1 MQSVEYI
8 WYNVCAKEGTFD
20 DREANEKY
28 NEETD
33 GWRDAPCRRVV
44 SRCLCLLWKGGGVRV
59 EMKQTTD
66 NELAV
71 KCMNILMDA
80 VGPVDAERF
89 VSIVTNDSF
98 DYTEWQQN
106 LFKDETVE
114 SLFEKVRDFQPEQDF
129 AR

>member
-1 MQSVEYI
+1 
-8 WYNVCAKEGTFD
+8 
-20 DREANEKY
+20 
-28 NEETD
+28 
-33 GWRDAPCRRVV
+33 
-44 SRCLCLLWKGGGVRV
+44 
-59 EMKQTTD
+59 MKQTTD
-66 NELAV
+66 NMLAV

-114 SLFEKVRDFQPEQDF
+114 SLFEKVRDFQPEQAF
-129 AR
+129 A

>member
-1 MQSVEYI
+1 
-8 WYNVCAKEGTFD
+8 
-20 DREANEKY
+20 
-28 NEETD
+28 
-33 GWRDAPCRRVV
+33 
-44 SRCLCLLWKGGGVRV
+44 
-59 EMKQTTD
+59 MKQSTD

-114 SLFEKVRDFQPEQDF
+114 SLFEKVRDFQLEQDF

>member
-1 MQSVEYI
+1 
-8 WYNVCAKEGTFD
+8 
-20 DREANEKY
+20 
-28 NEETD
+28 
-33 GWRDAPCRRVV
+33 
-44 SRCLCLLWKGGGVRV
+44 
-59 EMKQTTD
+59 MKQTTD